1 MSEVVVERTIAAP
14 AAVVYELF
22 TDPALLVEWMAE
34 SAETDVRPG
43 GRWRWTHAN
52 GDTTC
57 GEFVELVPHRLIVF
71 TYGWEQPELGIPP
84 GSTRV
89 EVHLTELEGRTRVKV
104 VHSGLDEAAAAN
116 HRGGWQHYLGR
127 LAVRACGGEPG
138 PDAAAS
144 LRANGAPSGRAAPGD
159 PAGVDAKTR
168 LFWQLA
174 ERLLVEG
181 RAERGTMMGFPCLR
195 AGGAFFA
202 SLERGTGDLVV
213 KLPAGR
219 VAELV
224 AAGEGIPFAPA
235 GRVFREWVA
244 SPLADAQA
252 WAALLEEAHRFVDVD
267 A

>member
-14 AAVVYELF
+14 AAIVYELL
-22 TDPALLVEWMAE
+22 TDPTLLVEWMAE
-34 SAETDVRPG
+34 SAETDLRPG
-43 GRWRWTHAN
+43 GAWRWTHAN

-104 VHSGLDEAAAAN
+104 VHTGLDEAAAAN
-116 HRGGWQHYLGR
+116 HRGGWHHYLGR
-127 LAVRACGGEPG
+127 LAVRASGGEPG
-138 PDAAAS
+138 ADGAAG
-144 LRANGAPSGRAAPGD
+144 LRANGEPSGRATVED
-159 PAGVDAKTR
+159 PASVEVKTR

-224 AAGEGIPFAPA
+224 AGGTGIPFAPA

-244 SPLADAQA
+244 SPRADAEA
-252 WAALLEEAHRFVDVD
+252 WAALLEEAHRFVVAD

>member
-1 MSEVVVERTIAAP
+1 MTPVVVERTIAAP
-14 AAVVYELF
+14 AAIVYELF
-22 TDPALLVEWMAE
+22 TDPTLLVEWMAE

-57 GEFVELVPHRLIVF
+57 GEYVELVPHRLIVF
-71 TYGWEQPELGIPP
+71 TYGWEQPDLEIPP

-104 VHSGLDEAAAAN
+104 VHTGLDEAAAAN

-127 LAVRACGGEPG
+127 LAVHAAGGEPG
-138 PDAAAS
+138 PDAAAG
-144 LRANGAPSGRAAPGD
+144 LRANGSPSGRPADDD
-159 PAGVDAKTR
+159 PTSVDAKAR

-174 ERLLVEG
+174 ERLLVDG
-181 RAERGTMMGFPCLR
+181 LAERGTMMGFPCLR

-202 SLERGTGDLVV
+202 SLERGSGDLIV
-213 KLPAGR
+213 KLPARR

-224 AAGEGIPFAPA
+224 AAGTGLPFAPA
-235 GRVFREWVA
+235 GRVFREWIA
-244 SPLADAQA
+244 SPCADAQE
-252 WAALLEEAHRFVDVD
+252 WAALLEEAHRFVAAD